1 MIKKL
6 LFFFFLP
13 LYVFA
18 QDGYMSHSYIDAVPT
33 GGFSVGDTITV
44 KYEYIVPA
52 DVTTT
57 TPDFAHFDIE
67 WNNKLL
73 EKVSHEFDPSS
84 QFPSNTQNSWYQWT
98 GYKFN
103 DNDNTN
109 DNDLDGQFTWWASGA
124 SSAGENSY
132 PSSADWTVGRAIIQ
146 ASSTLPSS
154 TPLLYVKFK
163 IKDRGIT
170 SYSNYNNI
178 VKINYAKYED
188 IGDSSGMYD
197 INAASQFVSIS
208 GTVNGVNA
216 GTVKIALN
224 TPAKAD
230 HATDFGFSLYKESQL
245 DANGNPAQGETPFV
259 SGTFDANGEY
269 TTTDLVIDE
278 NYWIHTHVIQNLVT
292 ANDGSTSFEPTW
304 LDDVLTVTDVYLIF
318 QEAIGAGNTPD
329 GTAGTFEYKIQY
341 EMGEI
346 TNSGNVDF
354 DDSYQ
359 GLAFLAGNSDSEW
372 FTSTKNGAFN
382 LSGDTST
389 FGVPSDDYYF
399 GLKHIF
405 KVTEG
410 ATINIGHAFKGD
422 PDFSHSFTP
431 TATDAKTG
439 NTQTARMSMTRNAME
454 APIEAN
460 LDIVSELVD
469 GEVHVS
475 INLAEEGVVGNQF
488 DITYDSTVL
497 TLKDVVFD
505 SGNEITNFSKHDQA
519 NSKVFVGSL
528 DQTGANTVKTGIPY
542 KLIFTPN
549 QTIQNTAGLVAFRF
563 TEGVKANGTKV
574 KYIIE

>member
-1 MIKKL
+1 MLKKL
-6 LFFFFLP
+6 LFLLLP
-13 LYVFA
+13 FAALA
-18 QDGYMSHSYIDAVPT
+18 QDGYVSHSYIDDIPT
-33 GGFSVGDTITV
+33 GGWSVGDTITV
-44 KYEYIVPA
+44 KFEYITPA
-52 DVTTT
+52 NVATT
-57 TPDFAHFDIE
+57 TPDFIHFDIE

-73 EKVSHEFDPSS
+73 EKVSHEFDPSTL
-84 QFPSNTQNSWYQWT
+84 FPSNTQNSWYQWT

-103 DNDNTN
+103 KNTN
-109 DNDLDGQFTWWASGA
+109 IEEKDLDGQYSWWESGA
-124 SSAGENSY
+124 SSAGQNSY

-154 TPLLYVKFK
+154 APLMYVKFK

-170 SYSNYNNI
+170 NYANYNN
-178 VKINYAKYED
+178 VSKINFIRAED
-188 IGDSSGMYD
+188 IGDSSGLYD
-197 INAASQFVSIS
+197 LDGADYKMSI
-208 GTVNGVNA
+208 TVTNGVNA
-216 GTVKIALN
+216 GTIKIALN

-230 HATDFGFSLYKESQL
+230 YATDFGFSLFKESQL
-245 DANGNPAQGETPFV
+245 NENGYPAQDEVPFI
-259 SGTFDANGEY
+259 SGTFDDNGEY

-278 NYWIHTHVIQNLVT
+278 NYWIHTHVLQDLVT
-292 ANDGSTSFEPTW
+292 ADDGSTSFEPTW

-329 GTAGTFEYKIQY
+329 GTAGTFEYQIQY

-359 GLAFLAGNSDSEW
+359 GLAFLAGNSDSQW

-389 FGVPSDDYYF
+389 FGVPSNDYYF

-431 TATDAKTG
+431 TAADAKTG
-439 NTQTARMSMTRNAME
+439 NTQTARMSMTRNAMQ
-454 APIEAN
+454 APIIAN
-460 LDIVSELVD
+460 LDIASELIE

-488 DITYDSTVL
+488 DIIYDNTIL

-505 SGNEITNFSKHDQA
+505 SGNEMTNFSKHDEEL
-519 NSKVFVGSL
+519 SKVFVGSL
-528 DQTGANTVKTGIPY
+528 DQTGATSIKTGTPY
-542 KLIFTPN
+542 KLVFTPN
-549 QTIQNTAGLVAFRF
+549 QTIQNTAGLVTFRF
-563 TEGVKANGTKV
+563 TEGVKADGTKV
-574 KYIIE
+574 KYNIQ